1 MMNKDLLNVRFL
13 TIALIIISL
22 IILILIKIFSIYFS
36 DSMFLQEEGKK
47 RYLKY
52 KDISSVRGTIYDRNN
67 FPLAVSIVNYDL
79 YALRGFDKSN
89 LLKLSEVINISY
101 QYIDDSFQKKTLL
114 KKSLSTEELMLIKQ
128 MNLKNYEIESRQSRH
143 YPLGDQISPLIGFYG
158 TDGAQ
163 EGIEKSYDRILSG
176 TNGKQ
181 KYYMNPHKE
190 VISKPIVVKKVTQ
203 GQDIHLTI
211 DSTIQFFA
219 YKYLTEAIKL
229 NKAQAGTAIV
239 LDNASGHVLAMAS
252 YPSYNPNDPKR
263 KIQKN
268 RALVGSY
275 ELGSVLK
282 PIVLSKA
289 LDNKILLIDEEIQ
302 TPRRFAVDDKIIVD
316 KENFNKLT
324 AKEVIVY
331 SSQVGA
337 TKIAL
342 ALGYEDLK
350 NNYYNFGF
358 TKPISINFPSAS
370 FGYMDVKENIS
381 DKELASLGYGYGISI
396 SPFQIATAYSVF
408 ANKGIKKDFKILKND
423 IEYSKQIISSESA
436 SQIMD
441 SLNLV
446 VQDGT
451 GKLANIKGFSEG
463 GKTGTAHQI
472 KKGKGYLDDS
482 YIASFAGIA
491 PLTDQSLT
499 IYVLIDGPGL
509 NSYSGGSV
517 AAPVFAKIAENSL
530 NYLGYF
536 EDE

>member
-1 MMNKDLLNVRFL
+1 M
-13 TIALIIISL
+13 I
-22 IILILIKIFSIYFS
+22 
-36 DSMFLQEEGKK
+36 
-47 RYLKY
+47 
-52 KDISSVRGTIYDRNN
+52 
-67 FPLAVSIVNYDL
+67 
-79 YALRGFDKSN
+79 
-89 LLKLSEVINISY
+89 
-101 QYIDDSFQKKTLL
+101 
-114 KKSLSTEELMLIKQ
+114 IKQ

-289 LDNKILLIDEEIQ
+289 LDDKILLIDEEIQ

-441 SLNLV
+441 TLNLV

>member
-1 MMNKDLLNVRFL
+1 M
-13 TIALIIISL
+13 
-22 IILILIKIFSIYFS
+22 
-36 DSMFLQEEGKK
+36 
-47 RYLKY
+47 
-52 KDISSVRGTIYDRNN
+52 
-67 FPLAVSIVNYDL
+67 
-79 YALRGFDKSN
+79 
-89 LLKLSEVINISY
+89 
-101 QYIDDSFQKKTLL
+101 
-114 KKSLSTEELMLIKQ
+114 
-128 MNLKNYEIESRQSRH
+128 
-143 YPLGDQISPLIGFYG
+143 
-158 TDGAQ
+158 
-163 EGIEKSYDRILSG
+163 
-176 TNGKQ
+176 
-181 KYYMNPHKE
+181 
-190 VISKPIVVKKVTQ
+190 
-203 GQDIHLTI
+203 
-211 DSTIQFFA
+211 
-219 YKYLTEAIKL
+219 
-229 NKAQAGTAIV
+229 
-239 LDNASGHVLAMAS
+239 
-252 YPSYNPNDPKR
+252 
-263 KIQKN
+263 
-268 RALVGSY
+268 
-275 ELGSVLK
+275 
-282 PIVLSKA
+282 
-289 LDNKILLIDEEIQ
+289 DEEIQ

-441 SLNLV
+441 TLNLV